1 MSLVEQE
8 NKANSGAVNVWQAAS
23 LPSAGGDDLFQPPRQ
38 VASLPDTNYDA
49 PTVGAVLRG
58 LLCHPVNHLL
68 RRWNWKSAVLSALIR
83 GLLFFIVNI
92 SAGWAAA
99 LNAMSIESAFYI
111 TTAGFYGALT
121 QSFRRARPAWL
132 ATLTVM
138 LLIPASNHTLEFL
151 FHWLGG
157 TEKLARSIIV
167 SICFSMLSAA
177 FNLFAM
183 RRGAFI
189 VGAERQSL
197 RADLGQVPRLIFDFL
212 TALPRAWWQQ
222 SRARTQDH

>member
-1 MSLVEQE
+1 MPLVEQE
-8 NKANSGAVNVWQAAS
+8 KPIVIDAVNGQQADRLPWSSRGNNAAS
-23 LPSAGGDDLFQPPRQ
+23 AEQAD
-38 VASLPDTNYDA
+38 SLLDNTHTT
-49 PTVGAVLRG
+49 PTVRAVLRG
-58 LLCHPVNHLL
+58 LLRHPLNNVL
-68 RRWNWKSAVLSALIR
+68 RRWNWKSAVLSAFVR
-83 GLLFFIVNI
+83 GLLFFVVNI

-111 TTAGFYGALT
+111 TTAGFYGALIEA
-121 QSFRRARPAWL
+121 FRRARPVWL

-138 LLIPASNHTLEFL
+138 LLIPATNHTLEFL

-157 TEKLARSIIV
+157 TEKLARSIIA
-167 SICFSMLSAA
+167 SICFSMFSAA

-197 RADLGQVPRLIFDFL
+197 LADLWQMPRLVYDFM
-212 TALPRAWWQQ
+212 TAIPRVLWRQ
-222 SRARTQDH
+222 RRTR